1 MSDHASLS
9 RYAQIGAFLLR
20 YRKAGLF
27 DGLDLDV
34 QEATLAE
41 QAKQVPE
48 GRPEQ
53 FVDDLEALGPTFI
66 KIGQALS
73 TRPDMVPPAYMSA
86 LERMQDNVAPV
97 PVAEVRGDRRGA
109 WCPHRRAV
117 WQL

>member
-41 QAKQVPE
+41 QAEQVPE
-48 GRPEQ
+48 GRP
-53 FVDDLEALGPTFI
+53 
-66 KIGQALS
+66 
-73 TRPDMVPPAYMSA
+73 
-86 LERMQDNVAPV
+86 
-97 PVAEVRGDRRGA
+97 
-109 WCPHRRAV
+109 
-117 WQL
+117 